1 MAAPEQS
8 KNRRYEEKDE
18 DLWEI
23 GESESDPE
31 YDSDESMKDPTYSI
45 LEETHAKFSNLSIK
59 GKSKARIVK
68 DNDVGSEAEV
78 DGQEVVVP
86 ELDEKDRQS
95 FENVQKIIEA
105 RQIEKLKVEQ
115 CKLYLRKNGLRLTG
129 NKDTLILRI
138 KEHLEIL
145 NGGGEKKYPASTF
158 VLNCKGDACTGDVV
172 MFEQHVY
179 EMFDIA
185 SRSGKGPP
193 CGTRIVAGRIVKE
206 SYGAAKQQHTF
217 TIEVLWSKGEKPL
230 PPLHPLLIKGRNL
243 YRLKTLRQKWEDEG
257 ERQKVLMEKHSRGS
271 LARSD
276 REARVQEKEMRKV
289 LKTNRVSRKGGP
301 KKNESQLNS
310 TSVLKSS
317 HQPQQSVSFVNSANL
332 HQPVGI
338 SVGSGNMKAGAQ
350 QLGLFSHSSKPA
362 TQPHQSESTA
372 YSQKPATG
380 PPAISSGFFV
390 DSRKVT
396 FQPQLRRNTTM
407 QDRYFNQTSQNL
419 DTSRNPNN
427 IQRVYNRTGE
437 ALVNIYDNK
446 SNAHTVQGISFQGH
460 QRQPLASVNH
470 FLPTSPR
477 GQKLMCRH
485 YAQGRCYYGER
496 RKFSH
501 ENEVREERWSQQQS
515 YYGERCKFSHE
526 NEVREERW
534 SQLQSYYG
542 ERCKFSHE
550 NEVREERWSQQQSYY
565 GERCKFSHENEVRE
579 ERWSPQQSYYG
590 ERCKF
595 SHENE
600 VREERWPPQQR
611 NFELSWRQRQIFHE
625 NEVREERW
633 SQQQSYY
640 GERCKF
646 SHENE
651 VREERWPPQQRNFEL
666 SWRQRQIFHE
676 NEVREERW
684 SQQQSYYGK
693 RCKFSHENE
702 VREERWP
709 PQQRNFEL
717 SWRQRQIFQ

>member
-372 YSQKPATG
+372 YSQKPAPG

-407 QDRYFNQTSQNL
+407 QDRYFNQASQNL
-419 DTSRNPNN
+419 DTSTNPNN

-550 NEVREERWSQQQSYY
+550 NEVREERWS
-565 GERCKFSHENEVRE
+565 
-579 ERWSPQQSYYG
+579 PQQSYYG

-633 SQQQSYY
+633 S
-640 GERCKF
+640 
-646 SHENE
+646 
-651 VREERWPPQQRNFEL
+651 P
-666 SWRQRQIFHE
+666 
-676 NEVREERW
+676 
-684 SQQQSYYGK
+684 QQSYYGK